1 MSAEPSLS
9 EQRRERRWES
19 RRDLIVRAAA
29 EVFAEMGL
37 ERATLDAVGDRVGLS
52 KASLYYYV
60 KSKEE
65 LLGHV
70 IAHVLATQEAAMAA
84 HTRVGM
90 TAEERLRAFALGHLE
105 SLFADPAGR
114 IAARV
119 AMSDIRDDLV
129 RQPLRDYMARL
140 EAVLADGVAEGTF
153 RPVDSRIVRYSLF
166 SALNAVTLWYAPG
179 GPLTL
184 EQVGNQICDLVIA
197 GLRKEATS

>member
-1 MSAEPSLS
+1 VSADPSLA

-29 EVFAEMGL
+29 EVIAEMGL

-70 IAHVLATQEAAMAA
+70 IGHVLATQEEAMAA
-84 HTRVGM
+84 LTRDGM
-90 TAEERLRAFALGHLE
+90 TADERLRAFCQGHLR

-114 IAARV
+114 IAAQV
-119 AMSDIRDDLV
+119 ALSDIKDEPV
-129 RQPLRDYMARL
+129 RAPLRAYMARL
-140 EAVLADGVAEGTF
+140 EAILADGVAEGAF
-153 RPVDSRIVRYSLF
+153 RPADSRVVRYSLF
-166 SALNAVTLWYAPG
+166 SALNAVPLWYSPG
-179 GPLTL
+179 GDLSL
-184 EQVGNQICDLVIA
+184 EEIGDRICDLVIS
-197 GLRKEATS
+197 GLRA